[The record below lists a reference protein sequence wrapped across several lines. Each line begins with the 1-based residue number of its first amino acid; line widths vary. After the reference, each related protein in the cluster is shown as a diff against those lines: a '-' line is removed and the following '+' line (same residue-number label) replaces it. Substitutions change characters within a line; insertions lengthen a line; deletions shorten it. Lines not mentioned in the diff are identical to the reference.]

1 MSKDTARKRSPLR
14 HRRLRE
20 AGQSL
25 QEQIDRQYQKALSY
39 IILSGVCVALAVA
52 AWLSVI
58 VESPRSPWIPTAL
71 ALLVICY
78 SAVRVWRIEHKLRN
92 LELGWNGEKQ
102 VAEELDGLKQ
112 EGAII
117 LHDVVAEGENGKRF
131 NLDHVVCCRKGV
143 FVIET
148 KTRSKRSEGKKNE
161 IVYDGSRVL
170 VNGIEDRDVIP
181 QATRNANWLQKT
193 LFDSTGKM
201 FAVRPVIVFP
211 GWWVEGAPKGAAV
224 WVLNPKEQLAGFIRN
239 EPVSISDED
248 LDHIVRQL
256 SNYVLN
262 H

>member
-14 HRRLRE
+14 HRLLRE

-25 QEQIDRQYQKALSY
+25 QEQIDRQHEKALLY
-39 IILSGVCVALAVA
+39 IILSGVCAAFAIA
-52 AWLSVI
+52 AWISVI

-71 ALLVICY
+71 ALPAICY
-78 SAVRVWRIEHKLRN
+78 STVRIWEIKQKLRN
-92 LELGWNGEKQ
+92 LELGRDGEKQ
-102 VAEELDGLKQ
+102 VAEELDRLKQ

-131 NLDHVVCCRKGV
+131 NLDHVVCSRNGV

-148 KTRSKRSEGKKNE
+148 KTRSKRIGRNNQ
-161 IVYDGSRVL
+161 IDYDGSRVL
-170 VNGIEDRDVIP
+170 VNGIEDRDVIQ
-181 QATRNANWLQKT
+181 QATRNANWLRKT
-193 LFDSTGKM
+193 LLAKTGKS

-211 GWWVEGAPKGAAV
+211 SWWVEGAPKGAAV

-239 EPVSISDED
+239 ESVSISDED